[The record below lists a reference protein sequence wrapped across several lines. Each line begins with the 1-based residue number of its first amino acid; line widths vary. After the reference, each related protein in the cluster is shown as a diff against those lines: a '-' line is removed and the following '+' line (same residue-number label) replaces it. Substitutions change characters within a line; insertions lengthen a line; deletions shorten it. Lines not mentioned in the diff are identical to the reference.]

1 MLDTG
6 KVHPSGAK
14 FLSFQDVTLVP
25 FEPKM
30 IDRSLLSAPEVT
42 TTIKPSQPQTYKL
55 VQNPQVKWINDYNA
69 RIRTLVGE
77 ELKRKQKMDAFYW
90 MMNKTRNVPEYRSD
104 ADSAARHVSLNLQIV
119 TLAISAAI
127 ASLLLMVS

>member
-1 MLDTG
+1 
-6 KVHPSGAK
+6 
-14 FLSFQDVTLVP
+14 
-25 FEPKM
+25 
-30 IDRSLLSAPEVT
+30 
-42 TTIKPSQPQTYKL
+42 
-55 VQNPQVKWINDYNA
+55 
-69 RIRTLVGE
+69 
-77 ELKRKQKMDAFYW
+77 MDAFYW

>member
-30 IDRSLLSAPEVT
+30 IDRSLLSAPEVIT
-42 TTIKPSQPQTYKL
+42 TFKPSQPQTYKL
-55 VQNPQVKWINDYNA
+55 FQNTQVKWINDYNA